1 MAQMRDSGMIP
12 KPLDRDTVRVRWL
25 SIAQSDGNDL
35 ARWRSMLDGE
45 ELAQADRYV
54 FAADR
59 NTYIGA
65 HALLR
70 TMLSVASGSPTA
82 TWRYA
87 RRPFGKPE
95 LDPACAGSG
104 LQFNLSRTS
113 GLVACAIAHDEIGVD
128 VEASDCEMDFAIA
141 DRFFAPEEA
150 RLVNGGSPEQRA
162 FLFFRFWTLKEAF
175 IKATGEGLRRPLD
188 TFSFSVDPL
197 RIAFHPEREET
208 LRSDDPAAWQF
219 FAGHAAEYRPLAL
232 AVLRPLHSPMRL
244 DMRAALPED
253 VAPA

>member
-1 MAQMRDSGMIP
+1 MISE
-12 KPLDRDTVRVRWL
+12 PLDPDTVRVRWL
-25 SIAQSDGNDL
+25 PIGGSEENHL
-35 ARWRSMLDGE
+35 ARWRRVLDSE

-54 FAADR
+54 FASDR

-70 TMLSVASGSPTA
+70 TMLSGATGLPTA

-87 RRPFGKPE
+87 RPPFGKPE
-95 LDPACAGSG
+95 LAPSRPGGG
-104 LQFNLSRTS
+104 LRFNLSHTR
-113 GLVACAIAHDEIGVD
+113 GFVACAIAHDEIGLD
-128 VEASDCEMDFAIA
+128 VEASDRPIDFAIA

-150 RLVNGGSPEQRA
+150 RLVNAAPPEQKA

-197 RIAFHPEREET
+197 RIAFHPERDDI
-208 LRSDDPAAWQF
+208 RRDDDPDAWQF
-219 FAGHAAEYRPLAL
+219 FSGHAAKHCPLAL
-232 AVLRPLHSPMRL
+232 AILRSTQIPAKL
-244 DMRAALPED
+244 DMRATLADE